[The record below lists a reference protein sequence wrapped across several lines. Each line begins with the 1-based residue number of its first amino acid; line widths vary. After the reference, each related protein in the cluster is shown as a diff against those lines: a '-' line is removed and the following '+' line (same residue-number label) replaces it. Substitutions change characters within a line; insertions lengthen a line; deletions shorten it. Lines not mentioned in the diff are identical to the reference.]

1 MSDVGIYPHEYR
13 HNLIQDIEHLRKELR
28 DCLEEWFHL
37 TQVKKKELLA
47 NYDSL
52 FREAE
57 ITIQKKSLDL
67 SILQRRVELLMIKIN
82 RGEKLTQEVIKSIN
96 YLVDKEY
103 ERLNER
109 MNDIF
114 ANHNPHTQDS
124 KVSDTEIPKLYRIL
138 AKKLHPDYN
147 TETDYTKKMWEST
160 QNAYKNKDIRIL
172 QSLYEVI
179 IGKEEQN
186 HNISDVELS
195 LEALEQQKRNL
206 ESKLV
211 YERKKLQKILS
222 QEPFTLEKQLNDE
235 IWISF
240 HRLELQKEI
249 DKIDADLQLSQER
262 YKSIVGEKYSSVQEQ
277 NKETILFEQKF
288 SDTTYFGQR

>member
-1 MSDVGIYPHEYR
+1 MSNAEILPHEHR
-13 HNLIQDIEHLRKELR
+13 QKLIRDIESLRQQLR
-28 DCLEEWFHL
+28 CCLEEWFHI
-37 TQVKKKELLA
+37 TQVKKKELLEQ
-47 NYDSL
+47 YDSY
-52 FREAE
+52 FREQE
-57 ITIQKKSLDL
+57 IIIQKKSLEL
-67 SILQRRVELLMIKIN
+67 SILQRRVELFMIKIH
-82 RGEKLTQEVIKSIN
+82 RGEKLTNDVIHSIN

-103 ERLNER
+103 ALLNER

-114 ANHNPHTQDS
+114 SPNTKQVNNDNTHES
-124 KVSDTEIPKLYRIL
+124 EIPKLYRVL

-147 TETDYTKKMWEST
+147 TETDYTKKLWEST
-160 QNAYKNKDIRIL
+160 QNAYKNKDVRIL

-179 IGKEEQN
+179 IGKEEVN
-186 HNISDVELS
+186 HNVMDTELS
-195 LEALEQQKRNL
+195 LEALEQQKRKL
-206 ESKLV
+206 ENKLV
-211 YERKKLQKILS
+211 YETKKLKKILS

-249 DKIDADLQLSQER
+249 DNIDGELQLNHER

-277 NKETILFEQKF
+277 SKETILFEQKF

>member
-1 MSDVGIYPHEYR
+1 MSDGGIYPHEYR
-13 HNLIQDIEHLRKELR
+13 QNLTKDIERLRKELR

-47 NYDSL
+47 HYDSL
-52 FREAE
+52 FREYE
-57 ITIQKKSLDL
+57 IAIQKKSFNL

-82 RGEKLTQEVIKSIN
+82 RGEKLTKDIVDSIN

-103 ERLNER
+103 SRLNER

-114 ANHNPHTQDS
+114 SPNEKQANHNINYDS
-124 KVSDTEIPKLYRIL
+124 EIPKLYRIL

-147 TETDYTKKMWEST
+147 IETDYTKKMWEST
-160 QNAYKNKDIRIL
+160 QNAYKNKDVKIL
-172 QSLYEVI
+172 QSLYQVI

-186 HNISDVELS
+186 QNVTDTELS
-195 LEALEQQKRNL
+195 LESLEQQKHSL
-206 ESKLV
+206 ENKVV
-211 YERKKLQKILS
+211 YERKKLQKILL
-222 QEPFTLEKQLNDE
+222 QEPFTIEKHLNDE

-249 DKIDADLQLSQER
+249 DKIDADLQLSHAR
-262 YKSIVGEKYSSVQEQ
+262 YKSIVGEEYSSIKEQ
-277 NKETILFEQKF
+277 NKVTILFEQKF